1 MKWQRLQRKILINYF
16 FRDFMTIHVTAR
28 LVTVDE
34 NSIGQRLDNYLLKQ
48 LKGVPKSHIYR
59 IIRKGEVRVN
69 KGRKKA
75 EYRLQLEDI
84 VRIPPIR
91 TASEKH
97 IKPSDNLIDVLNQ
110 SILYEDN
117 GLMILNKHHGMAV
130 HGGSNVSIGL
140 VEALKA
146 KYKQPIELV
155 HRLDR
160 STSGCLILAKKRSV
174 LKALHEQLVQHQMEK
189 RYIALVKNS
198 WSKKRHTIDAPIFQN
213 SRYSV
218 IDTKG
223 KQAVSHFHP
232 LKNFQKD
239 DFSAS
244 LVEVVIETGRTH
256 QIRVHAKYADHPIA
270 QDDKYGDRLFDK
282 LMKEKGL
289 NRLFLHAK
297 SVTFTNPTTNE
308 IQKVVAPLPIELEDF
323 LNKL

>member
-1 MKWQRLQRKILINYF
+1 
-16 FRDFMTIHVTAR
+16 MTIHVTAR

-34 NSIGQRLDNYLLKQ
+34 FSIGQRLDNYLLKQ

-91 TASEKH
+91 TASEKA

-189 RYIALVKNS
+189 RYIALVNNS
-198 WSKKRHTIDAPIFQN
+198 WSKKRHTIDAPIYQN

-282 LMKEKGL
+282 VMKEKGL

-308 IQKVVAPLPIELEDF
+308 IQKVVAPLPIELENF

>member
-1 MKWQRLQRKILINYF
+1 MKWQRSQRKILINYF

-34 NSIGQRLDNYLLKQ
+34 FSIGQRLDNYLLKQ

-75 EYRLQLEDI
+75 EYKLQLEDI
-84 VRIPPIR
+84 VRIPPIK
-91 TASEKH
+91 TASEKV

-130 HGGSNVSIGL
+130 HGGSNVSVGL
-140 VEALKA
+140 IEALKT

-198 WSKKRHTIDAPIFQN
+198 WSKKRHTVDAPIYQN

-218 IDTKG
+218 IDAKG

-282 LMKEKGL
+282 VMKEKGL

-308 IQKVVAPLPIELEDF
+308 IQKVVAPLPIELENF